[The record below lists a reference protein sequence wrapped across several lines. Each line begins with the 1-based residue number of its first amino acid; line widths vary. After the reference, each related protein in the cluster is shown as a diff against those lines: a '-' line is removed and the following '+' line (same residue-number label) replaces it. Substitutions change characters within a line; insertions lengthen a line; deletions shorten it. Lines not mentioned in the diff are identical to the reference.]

1 MDYSSGPFWH
11 QQTDEEVSLPLKKE
25 KLNKN
30 VRLVIYSY
38 FTTNFLYTHI
48 SKLSKRYRAHLSEH
62 RLSLL
67 CPRPLLFVHP
77 SHLKTSLS
85 RDLQHRLHQ
94 RLLSFADEL
103 CLRVHW
109 NNPRANL
116 SPMSQAKMIENA
128 LQFVGKL
135 SPEYVRESLSVSW
148 TGPEIERLAPMVVK
162 EEFYG
167 GFKALRWNC
176 K

>member
-1 MDYSSGPFWH
+1 M
-11 QQTDEEVSLPLKKE
+11 PLKKE

-48 SKLSKRYRAHLSEH
+48 SKLSKRDRAHLSEH

-135 SPEYVRESLSVSW
+135 SPEYVRESLSVEW

-162 EEFYG
+162 EEFKG
-167 GFKALRWNC
+167 GFKVLRWNC